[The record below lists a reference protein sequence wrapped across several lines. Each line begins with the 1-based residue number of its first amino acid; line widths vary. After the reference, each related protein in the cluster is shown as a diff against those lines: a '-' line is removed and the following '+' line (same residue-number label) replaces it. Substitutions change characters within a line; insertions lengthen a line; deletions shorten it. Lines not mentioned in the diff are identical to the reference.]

1 MKKDVKTF
9 LQHIMESIER
19 IEDYTQGISKE
30 DFMEN
35 LQLQDAVIR
44 RLEIIRE
51 AVKNIPQDFR
61 EKYPDIPWKQI
72 AGMRD
77 VLIHGYLGVDL
88 DLVWKVVE
96 KDIPELKER
105 IRRILDELEE

>member
-1 MKKDVKTF
+1 MKKDVKMF

-44 RLEIIRE
+44 RLEIIEE

-61 EKYPDIPWKQI
+61 EKYPDI
-72 AGMRD
+72 
-77 VLIHGYLGVDL
+77 HLGN
-88 DLVWKVVE
+88 KS
-96 KDIPELKER
+96 PE
-105 IRRILDELEE
+105 